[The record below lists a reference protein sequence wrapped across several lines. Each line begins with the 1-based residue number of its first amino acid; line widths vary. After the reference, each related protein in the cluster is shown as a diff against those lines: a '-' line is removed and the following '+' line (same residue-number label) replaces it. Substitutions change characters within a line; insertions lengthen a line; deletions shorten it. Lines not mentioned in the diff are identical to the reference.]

1 MKQTFIVNESCVS
14 MRLDRW
20 IRNNIGKFPQS
31 LIEKS
36 IRNGN
41 IKLNSKKVKSS
52 TKLNENKG
60 ETTSPKTTNP
70 PAINKTISINS
81 KSKDLISFH

>member
-41 IKLNSKKVKSS
+41 IKLNSKKLKVQ
-52 TKLNENKG
+52 LN
-60 ETTSPKTTNP
+60 
-70 PAINKTISINS
+70 
-81 KSKDLISFH
+81 LI